1 MSCVDAAIIKA
12 LVEHIGMDPEDVPVG
27 GGHDCVK
34 YTAGEGIAIS
44 GDNVIS
50 ATNTCKCVKYTAGE
64 GIAISG
70 DNVISSTNTCKCT
83 ADIAITNAQFGT
95 VNKDGT
101 DYLAISRKSS
111 SDAFLAPGDMIITE
125 EISTGKRNYHL
136 CLSIAHTVS
145 MVQFLNT
152 AGYGA
157 TDYTLSNYTITTPLK
172 SEFHRPVGVVQ
183 IRSAETLGEAF
194 KLFMKWTISKVN
206 SA

>member
-50 ATNTCKCVKYTAGE
+50 
-64 GIAISG
+64 
-70 DNVISSTNTCKCT
+70 STNACKCT
-83 ADIAITNAQFGT
+83 ADIPINNIQFGT

-101 DYLAISRKSS
+101 DYLSISRVNSGG
-111 SDAFLAPGDMIITE
+111 FMTVGDMIITE

-136 CLSIAHTVS
+136 CISIAHS
-145 MVQFLNT
+145 AMFVQFLNT
-152 AGYGA
+152 TGHSP

-172 SEFHRPVGVVQ
+172 SAEHRLVGVVQ
-183 IRSAETLGEAF
+183 IRSAETLNEAF
-194 KLFMKWTISKVN
+194 KLFMKWTMSKF
-206 SA
+206 SDLS